1 LERGKEIRKSD
12 EIELAGCTFQP
23 FVQPPPNFDE
33 AENNI
38 GDIKGMSGFFR
49 RNEEAKLK
57 QEEEVER
64 QNRMQL
70 RKTGEHL
77 YSNWDPSTK
86 FCKPFKF
93 EHLAKRNFE
102 GRAFDKIISEEREKA
117 KGMFERSIRDLGL
130 REKAKKEE
138 GKAKQQDMFVKQLN
152 NNYGPPILVVEVTN
166 AGGEVDRIN
175 IWENDNL
182 VEIGTIYANANGLS
196 GEGRE
201 ELISVLVGNVKA
213 LYESYS
219 GEGAE
224 ESGESG
230 ESESESG
237 ESESGESESGES
249 ESGESESGESES
261 EESEDENEDEV
272 DGEEAD
278 VVKFK
283 TSNEGINE
291 QEVKE
296 EEEEEEEA
304 AIESEETGEA
314 GGITLADL

>member
-1 LERGKEIRKSD
+1 
-12 EIELAGCTFQP
+12 
-23 FVQPPPNFDE
+23 
-33 AENNI
+33 
-38 GDIKGMSGFFR
+38 MSGFFR

-224 ESGESG
+224 ESGES
-230 ESESESG
+230 
-237 ESESGESESGES
+237 

-296 EEEEEEEA
+296 EEEEEEEEA

>member
-1 LERGKEIRKSD
+1 MERGKEIRKSD

-224 ESGESG
+224 ESGES
-230 ESESESG
+230 
-237 ESESGESESGES
+237 

-296 EEEEEEEA
+296 EEEEEEEEA